1 MKYENIKLRQEIKN
15 EVKNVIE
22 AEQASAAW
30 KTEARARMGDVNA
43 LITAAKKVN
52 KEITIDGKE
61 LLDEIRAE
69 LAAEAEEAAANE
81 EPNMNSEGEN
91 A

>member
-1 MKYENIKLRQEIKN
+1 MKYENINLRQEIKN

-30 KTEARARMGDVNA
+30 KAEARARMGDVNA
-43 LITAAKKVN
+43 LIIAAKKVN
-52 KEITIDGKE
+52 KETEIDGKE
-61 LLDEIRAE
+61 LLAEIRAE

-81 EPNMNSEGEN
+81 EPSDSEGEN